1 MDLSPRFSLA
11 YLQGQQAQKH
21 VTVNEALR
29 RLDALVSLSVK
40 SRTTSAEPASPMEGD
55 AYIITASPTGAA
67 WAGFAPDA
75 VAAFQ
80 DGAWAEIAPVEGLRA
95 YVVDEGALVAYSGSA
110 WDSVGG
116 GVGSPAMLG
125 VNASADVTNRFAVKS
140 DAALFSHDDVT
151 PGSGDMRHIVNKA
164 ASANTASVLFQTG
177 FSGHAEFGLTGDD
190 DFHLKV
196 SGDGASWN
204 DAFVIAAAS
213 GDVEIGQ
220 NLSIAR
226 DTPADF
232 WSGAASGKALW
243 MPYGYFGTNGSYAL
257 GLWWNGYRN
266 SSGSWTSQ
274 AIAGLSSGAG
284 IELQNAGIY
293 FRWES
298 SVAGVTPAI
307 IMQAKSAYVSPG
319 SDNAQSCGAASLRW
333 SQVYAASGS
342 ISTSDAREKTVD
354 GPLDEAEKRAARRI
368 LSTVVKFRWN
378 DAVERKGDAA
388 RIHVGV
394 TAQSVAEAFAAE
406 GLDASRYGVWCED
419 EIMETVDDG
428 ETGVTERAS
437 GQTCQG
443 VRYDQLFV
451 FLIAAL
457 AE

>member
-1 MDLSPRFSLA
+1 MDASPRFSLA

-67 WAGFAPDA
+67 WNDFAPDA

-95 YVVDEGALVAYSGSA
+95 YVVDEGALVAYSGAA
-110 WDSVGG
+110 WNAVGG
-116 GVGSPAMLG
+116 GVGSPTMLG
-125 VNASADVTNRFAVKS
+125 VNASADATNRLAVKS

-164 ASANTASVLFQTG
+164 AEANTASVLFQTG
-177 FSGHAEFGLTGDD
+177 YSGRAEFGLTGDD

-196 SGDGASWN
+196 SGDGASWK
-204 DAFVIAAAS
+204 DAFVIDAAS
-213 GDVEIGQ
+213 GDVEVAQHLGV
-220 NLSIAR
+220 SRAV
-226 DTPADF
+226 PANF
-232 WSGAASGKALW
+232 WSAVPEGKAHW
-243 MPYGYFGTNGSYAL
+243 MPYGYFGTNGSYAI

-266 SSGSWTSQ
+266 SSGGWTSQ
-274 AIAGLSSGAG
+274 AINGYASGAG

-293 FRWES
+293 LRWES
-298 SVAGVTPAI
+298 PVSGASPAI
-307 IMQAKSAYVSPG
+307 IMQARSAYVAPG
-319 SDNAQSCGAASLRW
+319 ADNAQSSGAASCRW
-333 SQVYAASGS
+333 SQIYAASGS
-342 ISTSDAREKTVD
+342 ISTSDAREKTLG
-354 GPLDEAEKRAARRI
+354 GPLDDAEKRAARRI
-368 LSTVVKFRWN
+368 LGNVVKFRWS
-378 DAVERKGDAA
+378 DSVARKGDAA

-419 EIMETVDDG
+419 EIMKTVDDG
-428 ETGVTERAS
+428 EAGVTERAS
-437 GQTCQG
+437 GQTRQG